1 MAHIRK
7 QLRDRAKQVIEQAIQ
22 RPVFVNRTKQISP
35 NDLPCVVITTDTDQA
50 QYQALGN
57 YSRDIALNLR
67 VFEKAL
73 FNVDDLLDEHSV
85 KIENALSENNLG
97 ADELQLNST
106 TLDFFGEGDQP
117 IAVATLQ
124 YVARILDV
132 TDPEKVI
139 Y

>member
-1 MAHIRK
+1 MYKTEDSLYATHTR
-7 QLRDRAKQVIEQAIQ
+7 R
-22 RPVFVNRTKQISP
+22 
-35 NDLPCVVITTDTDQA
+35 TTDTDQA

-67 VFEKAL
+67 IFEKAL

-106 TLDFFGEGDQP
+106 TLDFFGEGEQP

>member
-7 QLRDRAKQVIEQAIQ
+7 QLRDRAKQAIEQAIQ

-35 NDLPCVVITTDTDQA
+35 NDLPCVVITTDTDQV
-50 QYQALGN
+50 QYQALSS
-57 YSRDIALNLR
+57 YTRDIALNIR

-85 KIENALSENNLG
+85 KIENALIENCLG
-97 ADELQLNST
+97 ASELQLNST
-106 TLDFFGEGDQP
+106 ALDFFGEGDQP

-124 YVARILDV
+124 YIVKFLDV
-132 TDPEKVI
+132 TDPEQVI
-139 Y
+139 